1 MENKNSLDIRKWIC
15 CIISDS
21 IKFASQFLIP
31 LASSW
36 DKTFQ
41 LVENLK
47 LVESVETTTVS
58 ETSQVWPVLIKRAL
72 CGWLGWSG
80 PAWPSLA

>member
-1 MENKNSLDIRKWIC
+1 MENKNSIDIRKLY
-15 CIISDS
+15 
-21 IKFASQFLIP
+21 KFASQFLIS

-36 DKTFQ
+36 DKIFQ

-58 ETSQVWPVLIKRAL
+58 ETSQV
-72 CGWLGWSG
+72 
-80 PAWPSLA
+80 